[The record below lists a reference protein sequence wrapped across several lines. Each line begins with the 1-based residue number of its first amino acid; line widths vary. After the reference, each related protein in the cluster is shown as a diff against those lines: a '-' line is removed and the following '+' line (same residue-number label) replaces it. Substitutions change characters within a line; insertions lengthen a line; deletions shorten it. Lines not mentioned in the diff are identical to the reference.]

1 MEITLIYL
9 IPISVIILVCICW
22 YLLDRR
28 TGVEIEEQYNRD
40 KKRIDNITD
49 AVKHCTDSVTE
60 CEGTTERIAQIEQ
73 RIDSKIS
80 VASESVTD
88 AKQSGNRIERLA
100 DECLSILEEG
110 EKTEE

>member
-28 TGVEIEEQYNRD
+28 AGIEIEEQYKRD
-40 KKRIDNITD
+40 KERIDKFTD

-60 CEGTTERIAQIEQ
+60 CEGTTERIAQIE
-73 RIDSKIS
+73 RRADVKIS
-80 VASESVTD
+80 VASESVTE
-88 AKQSGNRIERLA
+88 AKHSGNRIEQLA

>member
-1 MEITLIYL
+1 MELGILYVLPVIMVGIVCL
-9 IPISVIILVCICW
+9 WWFIS
-22 YLLDRR
+22 DRR
-28 TGVEIEEQYNRD
+28 TGVEIEEQYKRD
-40 KKRIDNITD
+40 KERIDKLTD

-100 DECLSILEEG
+100 DECLSILEEA